1 MKKVRVVPLVLL
13 SSADSA
19 VVASGPPISEAVMT
33 TLTSTQRDE
42 IDKAICELDPLSQA
56 EGAKRS
62 EDEYNGLRDT
72 IIDGLESDKNK
83 FELTLAVS
91 AQFGLMGVLEDS
103 VDVNSF
109 IAKVLKIAGRPDS
122 E

>member
-1 MKKVRVVPLVLL
+1 
-13 SSADSA
+13 
-19 VVASGPPISEAVMT
+19 MT
-33 TLTSTQRDE
+33 TLSSTQCDE
-42 IDKAICELDPLSQA
+42 IDEAIRELDPLSKVKGA
-56 EGAKRS
+56 ECS
-62 EDEYNGLRDT
+62 EDEYNGLRDA

-91 AQFGLMGVLEDS
+91 TQIGLMGVLEDS

>member
-1 MKKVRVVPLVLL
+1 
-13 SSADSA
+13 
-19 VVASGPPISEAVMT
+19 MT
-33 TLTSTQRDE
+33 TLSSTQCDE
-42 IDKAICELDPLSQA
+42 IDEAIRELDPLSKVKGA
-56 EGAKRS
+56 ECS
-62 EDEYNGLRDT
+62 EDEYNGLRDA

-91 AQFGLMGVLEDS
+91 TQIGLMGVLEDS

-109 IAKVLKIAGRPDS
+109 ITKVLKIVGRPDS